1 MNADKT
7 DVLADRIS
15 PANPILIEA
24 ERGEVVEN
32 IYRGAFVVVGADGRT
47 IAGRGDIHRPV
58 FPRSAAKPLQA
69 LALVESG
76 AADAFA
82 LRSREIAL
90 ACASHSGE
98 VVHVEAVRAW
108 LEGLGLGVDDLE
120 CGVMDPYDGDTARAL
135 CASGGAPNA
144 FHHMCSG
151 KHSGFLTLA
160 KHLGVPTRGYIEAD
174 HPVQRKVRAV
184 IEEMSGTRLTPH
196 VCATDG
202 CGIPTFALPLAAFAA
217 ALARLA
223 QPQTKPQNQAFA
235 AERIDA
241 CRRVR
246 EAMASHPDLV
256 GGRGRF
262 DTRAM
267 IATRGRV
274 LLKSGAE
281 GVYAMIAPEAGLGIA
296 LKIDDGDKHA
306 SEMAAANLLNAL
318 GLLDGPARDALKD
331 DLQRPWLNVA
341 GKRVGVIRPAS
352 DGLRVRV

>member
-1 MNADKT
+1 MSVDTPKAPT
-7 DVLADRIS
+7 AGSTPV
-15 PANPILIEA
+15 NPVLIEA
-24 ERGEVVEN
+24 VRADVVEN
-32 IYRGAFVVVGADGRT
+32 IYRGAFAVVDAEGRVR
-47 IAGRGDIHRPV
+47 AAQGDIHRPV

-82 LRSREIAL
+82 LRPREIAL

-98 VVHVEAVRAW
+98 DIHVEAVQAW
-108 LEGLGLGVDDLE
+108 LKSLGLGADDLE
-120 CGVMDPYDGDTARAL
+120 CGVMEPFDPAVAREL
-135 CASGGAPNA
+135 CVRGEPVTT

-160 KHLGVPTRGYIEAD
+160 KHLGVPTQGYIKAD
-174 HPVQRKVRAV
+174 HPVQKRVRAV
-184 IEEMSGTRLTPH
+184 IEEMSAERVTSH

-202 CGIPTFALPLAAFAA
+202 CGIPTFALPLGAFAT

-223 QPQTKPQNQAFA
+223 RPARDTA
-235 AERIDA
+235 AERADA
-241 CRRVR
+241 CRRIR
-246 EAMASHPDLV
+246 EAMAVHPDLV

-267 IATRGRV
+267 RATRGRV

-281 GVYAMIAPEAGLGIA
+281 GVYAMIVPEAGLGVA
-296 LKIDDGDKHA
+296 LKIDDGDKRA
-306 SEMAAANLLNAL
+306 SEMAAANLLRAL

-331 DLQRPWLNVA
+331 DLLCPWRNVA
-341 GKRVGVIRPAS
+341 GKRVGVFRPVDDRFAIS
-352 DGLRVRV
+352 L